1 MDAFTPQQTIELVSR
16 IGTKKSH
23 MRLDKLFWN
32 SFMAGPLLGFGYVC
46 SSILI
51 VQSYPPLTFLSC
63 AVLLSTETAPWYQ
76 TNAPGLIRTA
86 GALMFPIGLVMI
98 VLTGADLFTSNIMFM
113 TAAFLHR
120 RVTVKD
126 VAISWVISYLG
137 NLGGMLFFMAIII
150 GYGGVLTDI
159 AAYKEQ
165 TITFAIQKAQLPG
178 WHQIF
183 LRAIGANW
191 LVCMAVFLSISA
203 REIGSKIMAIWFPTA
218 TFVALALDHV
228 IANMF
233 FVPIG
238 IWNGAPF
245 GVGYYIWKSLIPTTL
260 GNMVGGGLFVGAIY
274 WYLYLTGEGSVEV
287 SFDIGSLQSA
297 MEAGGPMGQMRRFD
311 TGNGHIIQGMPSQGQ
326 DGDVKIAS
334 PSRGGTVEGHH
345 LPHSGGPLQSGI
357 GKELSAEKYTK
368 KKGTDESE
376 SDKTAV

>member
-1 MDAFTPQQTIELVSR
+1 
-16 IGTKKSH
+16 
-23 MRLDKLFWN
+23 
-32 SFMAGPLLGFGYVC
+32 
-46 SSILI
+46 
-51 VQSYPPLTFLSC
+51 
-63 AVLLSTETAPWYQ
+63 
-76 TNAPGLIRTA
+76 
-86 GALMFPIGLVMI
+86 MFPIGLVMI

-120 RVTVKD
+120 RVSVKD
-126 VAISWVISYLG
+126 VAISWVVSYLG

-150 GYGGVLTDI
+150 GYGGVLSDI
-159 AAYKEQ
+159 PAYKEQ
-165 TITFAIQKAQLPG
+165 TVTFAIQKAQMPG

-183 LRAIGANW
+183 LRGIGANW

-245 GVGYYIWKSLIPTTL
+245 GVGYYIWKSLIPTTM

-274 WYLYLTGEGSVEV
+274 WYLYLTGEGNVDV

-297 MEAGGPMGQMRRFD
+297 MEAGGPMGRMRRYD
-311 TGNGHIIQGMPSQGQ
+311 AGNGHIIEGMPSQGQ
-326 DGDVKIAS
+326 DGDIKIAS
-334 PSRGGTVEGHH
+334 PSRGGTVEGNH
-345 LPHSGGPLQSGI
+345 LLHSGGPLQSGI
-357 GKELSAEKYTK
+357 ANELSAEKYTK